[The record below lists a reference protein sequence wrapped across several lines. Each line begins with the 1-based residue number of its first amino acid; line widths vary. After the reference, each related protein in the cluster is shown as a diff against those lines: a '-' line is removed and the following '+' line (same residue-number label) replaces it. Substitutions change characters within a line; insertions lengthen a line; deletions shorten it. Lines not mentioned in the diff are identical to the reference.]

1 MTKYRGKEAERR
13 KARMREHYHK
23 HPEMYKAKAAV
34 AAALERG
41 DLVRGTECCSCGE
54 IKPTVAHH
62 WSYEE
67 EHWLDVVWICRRC
80 HVKHT

>member
-1 MTKYRGKEAERR
+1 MAKYRGKDAARR
-13 KARMREHYHK
+13 REKARRQRRDK
-23 HPEMYKAKAAV
+23 PEYAKAHAAV
-34 AAALERG
+34 AAALRQG
-41 DLVRGTECCSCGE
+41 DLVRGTDCCSCGE

-80 HVKHT
+80 HTKHT